1 MKRTLQ
7 VPVRQNTFSRGNWVR
22 FRRDLSDFGQQLL
35 EPLALVVE
43 RLAALDALEI
53 DAAHLVSVVFIHRAD
68 APFPFASLLDSEL
81 HRLLNE
87 QDVLIVGGSSAS
99 EVSGLLHQHLLRADQ
114 CTKTVREVFPWVDQV
129 ELHVT
134 ECIPHNLLALTLHFR
149 NNVVH
154 ARALRDENVHVVI
167 PLEHLLQSSGLL
179 LQVDGDLRD
188 VHAVHIKPVLRK
200 ACASKAIPHIVASRK
215 RRPRGRKRRQ
225 PVLTNGWQ
233 QWPFCELL
241 AIGPRSGSSEPATV
255 TTHDLVDDHL
265 QRVWV

>member
-200 ACASKAIPHIVASRK
+200 A
-215 RRPRGRKRRQ
+215 
-225 PVLTNGWQ
+225 NGWQ